1 MHARLQ
7 SACHVILAALCIWL
21 LLLGPFLHAHMGSFR
36 IGGFHWP
43 GLAGVSLPDDTANVG
58 AMVALQPGDLL
69 GCHNDI
75 IAISEQKL
83 DWPESA
89 VLGVGHSTLRERL
102 TFTSLSESTAL
113 PVDVL
118 MHLSWLLIAWALLAV
133 CCLWRIRFRLV
144 CLPASTLH
152 WLTPPAH
159 APPIAT
165 WPSHA

>member
-1 MHARLQ
+1 MLARLQ
-7 SACHVILAALCIWL
+7 SACHLMLAVLCIWL

-75 IAISEQKL
+75 ITISEQKL

-89 VLGVGHSTLRERL
+89 VLGVGH
-102 TFTSLSESTAL
+102 
-113 PVDVL
+113 
-118 MHLSWLLIAWALLAV
+118 
-133 CCLWRIRFRLV
+133 
-144 CLPASTLH
+144 
-152 WLTPPAH
+152 
-159 APPIAT
+159 
-165 WPSHA
+165 